1 MVRSAAGAASA
12 PIVRGLNVGESSR
25 CAPARLRGM
34 SQKYKSAYRSNR
46 LAADLQKS
54 LTVLF
59 DGIDKHISGLI
70 ADLVETANETF
81 WSASA
86 VNA

>member
-1 MVRSAAGAASA
+1 
-12 PIVRGLNVGESSR
+12 
-25 CAPARLRGM
+25 
-34 SQKYKSAYRSNR
+34 
-46 LAADLQKS
+46 
-54 LTVLF
+54 LF